1 MTYDFDGE
9 ITDILRKAERIYVH
23 GAPCTPSSIL
33 DKIAS
38 MAWDSFCPD
47 IYHIEIS
54 PSENYLKAVEERR
67 VRDHSLFVGQNMR
80 KAVASGGTEYLPVF
94 LSEIPWMIRNVI
106 KPDLTLLGLS
116 PADPKGYHSL
126 GPNVLEMRSA
136 IESSRDVIGEINTGI
151 PRTFGSN
158 LVRRSDIRHV
168 IETDSGIPEY
178 LPKKGDKIDRE
189 IGERVS
195 DIVENGATIQA
206 GIGKVSDCVMES
218 LEGHQNLGIHT
229 ELFSNG
235 MYRLSE
241 SGAVNNSLKSI
252 DRGRSVA
259 TFAKGSSELYRFLN
273 DNPSILF
280 MDVDYTN
287 DTSVIRR
294 NYKMTSIN
302 TCLSMDISG
311 QVNAESIGSRI
322 ISGVGGQM
330 DFVRGA
336 SLSQGGK
343 SIFALRSRTEKGIPK
358 IVPFLEPGSGV
369 TTTRNHVQYV
379 VTENGSVNLHGLSI
393 RERAKA
399 LTSIAH
405 PEDRDS
411 LDKYARESIPSYI

>member
-1 MTYDFDGE
+1 MDPRYSDDLTE
-9 ITDILRKAERIYVH
+9 ILKKAKRIYIH
-23 GAPCTPSSIL
+23 GAPCTPISVL
-33 DKIAS
+33 EKIAS
-38 MAWDSFCPD
+38 LSGEGFCPD

-54 PSENYLKAVEERR
+54 PPEDYLKAVEEKR

-80 KAVASGGTEYLPVF
+80 KAVASGGTEYMPVF

-106 KPDLTLLGLS
+106 KPDLTVVGLS
-116 PADPKGYHSL
+116 PEDSKGYHSL

-136 IESSRDVIGEINTGI
+136 MESARIVVGEINRRM
-151 PRTFGSN
+151 PRTFGNN
-158 LVRRSDIRHV
+158 LVRKSDLSIS
-168 IETDSGIPEY
+168 IENDSDMPEY
-178 LPKKGDKIDRE
+178 LPKKADQVDRE

-195 DIVENGATIQA
+195 ELVENGATIQA
-206 GIGKVSDCVMES
+206 GIGNVSDCAIES
-218 LEGHQNLGIHT
+218 LEAHQNLGIHT

-294 NYKMTSIN
+294 NYRMTSIN
-302 TCLSMDISG
+302 TCLSMDITG
-311 QVNAESIGSRI
+311 QVNAESVGPRI

-379 VTENGSVNLHGLSI
+379 VTENGAVNLHGLSI

-399 LTSIAH
+399 LISIAH
-405 PEDRDS
+405 PDDRDR
-411 LDKYARESIPSYI
+411 LEKYARESMPSYI